1 MLNASSTSGIPALKS
16 VMPLKRSCKGGVN
29 FNDATAIVA
38 KNGTIS
44 NKFVGLFLERS
55 GKRPI
60 EKIRVTPN
68 GSINAL
74 GS

>member
-1 MLNASSTSGIPALKS
+1 MLNASLTSGRPALKS
-16 VMPLKRSCKGGVN
+16 VIPLKRSCKGGVN

-44 NKFVGLFLERS
+44 SKFVGLFFEKR

-60 EKIRVTPN
+60 ENIRVIPN
-68 GSINAL
+68 GSI
-74 GS
+74 